1 MSDIAATLPLRWWIA
16 PNPIIYIE
24 NNSAFVLNGFQTHS
38 RHRPRSYI
46 LPGSVYH
53 HSASP
58 PSVMCGPAS
67 TISGP
72 SYPSD
77 IEGNYRRRA
86 VSMQGLERPEHPSPE
101 YQIPSMTVG
110 QVVYDDSVSVASDS
124 RMTFADGAVGGRTS
138 QYGLPRY
145 PHQPKVDYRR

>member
-58 PSVMCGPAS
+58 PSVMCVPAS

-101 YQIPSMTVG
+101 YQISSMTVG
-110 QVVYDDSVSVASDS
+110 QVVYDDRVSVASDS

-145 PHQPKVDYRR
+145 PHQPRVDYRR